1 MRFANKTLHTTQPF
15 KPFATQAFRKMPARK
30 SGMHPAKKVLATFLV
45 VVFGLIAVSVFLSAD
60 TGEGF
65 HDILK
70 MLFGFSLI
78 GGFIYN
84 MLKPPKASS
93 SDDAFENQL
102 EEWAD
107 DDWFESRRHH

>member
-1 MRFANKTLHTTQPF
+1 MRFANNTRHAAQPF

-30 SGMHPAKKVLATFLV
+30 SGMHPAKKVLTTFLV

-84 MLKPPKASS
+84 MTKPAPKASNN
-93 SDDAFENQL
+93 E
-102 EEWAD
+102 
-107 DDWFESRRHH
+107 DDWGAQLQDQAEQEWYESR